1 MMMRFGIFITAFLS
15 ILITS
20 CKSSKA
26 VDFKESFNQFE
37 RRAFEITI
45 GKEGP
50 GEKKLNCLVKEDYEG
65 ALAAV
70 DQQSK
75 EFDIL
80 ITDIKKLA
88 TQDIPKGESLK
99 TASLEY
105 YQALKE
111 LHVFDRKEIE
121 QQALLK
127 TLKDDK
133 LKDGLNNIMTLARQK
148 KLLYDAV
155 FKKEALLH
163 TANKNFE
170 VANDL

>member
-26 VDFKESFNQFE
+26 ADFKESFHQFE

-75 EFDIL
+75 EFDML
-80 ITDIKKLA
+80 IADIKKLA
-88 TQDIPKGESLK
+88 IQDIPKGESLK

-127 TLKDDK
+127 TLKNDK

-148 KLLYDAV
+148 KLLYNKV
-155 FKKEALLH
+155 YKEEALLH
-163 TANKNFE
+163 TATESFE
-170 VANDL
+170 AANGL